1 MEEERTE
8 LKIIDLKCPAC
19 GGHMKPQKDHPKT
32 MICEYCGS
40 QYQMDPEPEKTVNV
54 QIHSNPSAG
63 NTDKQIWPRIVLSGI
78 AFLVGSM
85 VWGLISGG
93 SSKNSSSKPDL
104 PAYSYDYGYETQPET
119 EERDSE
125 VHSSLY
131 TAFVEAVFQKDA
143 ELVTEEE
150 LKTITYL
157 SIRSDSEESVIEYG
171 FGDPYQDAFETE
183 TLRFTWMPWENSD
196 FSSLTGL
203 IKADLREQDPDADAL
218 CDLKELKGL
227 SVYKMDFS
235 EIEELLPFPEQL
247 IELEVDSPDSLAGVS
262 AFENLEILSVRNIF
276 APDFRELVPLAHL
289 KAVEIEEKD
298 GEGSLTDYT
307 AFASMSEL
315 TALQIES
322 EGIRDLGFLRSL
334 KDLEYLSLAKTD
346 VLSLEPLAELSALSV
361 LELEDNGSVED
372 YGPVG
377 QLTGLKELTI
387 NKNTS
392 AKDPDLSGLTS
403 LERLDICGFMSLSSL
418 MNMSQLKDLSVH
430 GCNLDGIGSLSTL
443 SGLERLTCYS
453 VWSSS
458 GPLREVSFIDGM
470 TNLKHLDFYGL
481 DRDEIW
487 GAFDRGIE
495 IFGDISNAFN
505 HPGLETLILNEGTF
519 EIDFKKLSENPSLK
533 HLEMKNVYLEEN
545 FYVESYAGMT
555 DAWFDDVSFDEHKEF
570 LMNYPGLEVLYLDG
584 NQLTDIQFVTAL
596 KNLTHLGI
604 QDNYVTDLSAL
615 NQLEKLQ
622 YLDIRMNPISK
633 GVDANENV
641 RILE

>member
-1 MEEERTE
+1 
-8 LKIIDLKCPAC
+8 
-19 GGHMKPQKDHPKT
+19 
-32 MICEYCGS
+32 
-40 QYQMDPEPEKTVNV
+40 
-54 QIHSNPSAG
+54 
-63 NTDKQIWPRIVLSGI
+63 
-78 AFLVGSM
+78 
-85 VWGLISGG
+85 
-93 SSKNSSSKPDL
+93 
-104 PAYSYDYGYETQPET
+104 
-119 EERDSE
+119 
-125 VHSSLY
+125 
-131 TAFVEAVFQKDA
+131 
-143 ELVTEEE
+143 
-150 LKTITYL
+150 
-157 SIRSDSEESVIEYG
+157 
-171 FGDPYQDAFETE
+171 
-183 TLRFTWMPWENSD
+183 MPWENSD

-298 GEGSLTDYT
+298 GDGSLTDYT

-458 GPLREVSFIDGM
+458 GPLREV
-470 TNLKHLDFYGL
+470 
-481 DRDEIW
+481 R
-487 GAFDRGIE
+487 
-495 IFGDISNAFN
+495 
-505 HPGLETLILNEGTF
+505 LETLILNEGTF

-622 YLDIRMNPISK
+622 YLDIRMNPVSK